1 MHWTRQRK
9 RMRWW
14 IIKYITK
21 RLASKKTK
29 RTWELYSYLELPA
42 FKLHL
47 SDKRKIRSLNILKDE
62 SFSLDGTDKICVS
75 RLPAYVSLPPSAVRV
90 HFGLSV
96 IVYWCTIFSSY
107 LSVVFELAM
116 KSVFGLFILFS
127 SLDLSQGM
135 WTCVSFKGALSNR
148 IVNVVTRNLTQF

>member
-1 MHWTRQRK
+1 MHWTRQRQ

-21 RLASKKTK
+21 RLARKKTK

-47 SDKRKIRSLNILKDE
+47 SDKRKIRSLNIVKDK
-62 SFSLDGTDKICVS
+62 SLSVDGTDEICVS
-75 RLPAYVSLPPSAVRV
+75 RLPAYLSLPPSAVRV

-107 LSVVFELAM
+107 LSVVFELTM
-116 KSVFGLFILFS
+116 KSVLGLFILFS

-135 WTCVSFKGALSNR
+135 WACVSFKGALSNR